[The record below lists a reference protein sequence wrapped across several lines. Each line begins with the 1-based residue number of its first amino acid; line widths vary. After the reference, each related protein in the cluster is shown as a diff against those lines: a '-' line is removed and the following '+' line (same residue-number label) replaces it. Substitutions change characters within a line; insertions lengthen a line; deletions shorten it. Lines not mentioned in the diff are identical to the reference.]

1 MLKMFPEEAKAM
13 YVAPI
18 SLLQAEVSLRGVN
31 DLTFSLIKLLETAS
45 REVDTDRAAAKAS
58 IAQASS
64 LLQVQVERTAA
75 RSPNNRAL
83 GGLTTWQ
90 IHRVSTFVD
99 EHLEQPIRVED
110 MGQVLRLSVTYFR
123 RAFRRSFGET
133 PHAYL
138 IRRRVDWA
146 RHLMLTSD
154 MALSEV
160 AQACGFADQAHLCR
174 QFRQCIGASPASW
187 RRERR
192 DPDAQLTERNIG
204 RQENGQS

>member
-13 YVAPI
+13 YAAPI

-64 LLQVQVERTAA
+64 LLQVQVERTTA

-160 AQACGFADQAHLCR
+160 AQACGFADQAHLCSK
-174 QFRQCIGASPASW
+174 FRQYVGASPASW

-192 DPDAQLTERNIG
+192 DVQLTERITC

>member
-13 YVAPI
+13 YAAPI

-75 RSPNNRAL
+75 RSPNNRAF

-123 RAFRRSFGET
+123 RAFRRSFG
-133 PHAYL
+133 AYTQAYM
-138 IRRRVDWA
+138 RRRRRA
-146 RHLMLTSD
+146 GRPPHMLNSD
-154 MALSEV
+154 
-160 AQACGFADQAHLCR
+160 
-174 QFRQCIGASPASW
+174 
-187 RRERR
+187 
-192 DPDAQLTERNIG
+192 LT
-204 RQENGQS
+204 

>member
-64 LLQVQVERTAA
+64 LLQVQVERATA

-99 EHLEQPIRVED
+99 EHLERPIRVED

-133 PHAYL
+133 PHGYL
-138 IRRRVDWA
+138 IRRRLDWA

-160 AQACGFADQAHLCR
+160 AQACGFADQSHLCR